1 MHAQEAMIHVDS
13 LGLCIMYEPNTVTA
27 PRADGI
33 TVGIS
38 YDFAD
43 YPVLQPGQRR
53 ITPVL
58 VCMPHKTMF
67 SSLLSISCPLLCTPQ
82 PGMKIKVM
90 YSNTDVIESACWKEA
105 HDVPWFLHPNKASFY
120 LSHFC
125 SYCLVEVSP
134 EPPIFSLRWLKNV
147 LLNFREMIMRFLWE
161 EWRYRVV
168 SIYLR

>member
-1 MHAQEAMIHVDS
+1 MHAQEAMVHVDS

-43 YPVLQPGQRR
+43 YPVLKPGQRR

-58 VCMPHKTMF
+58 VCMPHETMF

-82 PGMKIKVM
+82 PGTKIKVM
-90 YSNTDVIESACWKEA
+90 YSNTDVSESVHWKEA

-125 SYCLVEVSP
+125 AYCLVEEHCIVGP
-134 EPPIFSLRWLKNV
+134 ERSIFSFRWLYSFMR
-147 LLNFREMIMRFLWE
+147 NFHLTSDTRRDRIVSMI
-161 EWRYRVV
+161 
-168 SIYLR
+168 LR